1 MTAQVDV
8 TPVRRQFVSRRYRLF
23 LINNGPLLIT
33 ITVFLLGYLIAG
45 QVYPTMQKP
54 QVFFNLFI
62 NNASLLIISIGMTF
76 VVILK
81 GIDLSVASVLALT
94 SITSA
99 VLLKNGASP
108 IVVIPLM
115 LLMGITFG
123 FVMGC
128 IIHYL
133 NVESFIVTLMGSF
146 FARGMGAI
154 ISNLSVTINDPFYR
168 FLALTPIRIPFLNAY
183 VYIYSLVA
191 IVLLLAA
198 IYLAFFT
205 RFGRTVYAIGNN
217 EQSAMLMGL
226 PVARTK
232 VIVYAFSGF
241 CAALAGIVFSIS
253 LSSGYGYYAPAMEM
267 DAIASVVMGG
277 TLLTGG
283 VGNVIG
289 TLFGV
294 LINGTIISILQFNG
308 TLSSW
313 WTKIVVG
320 VLTLIFIGI
329 QSLFN
334 VRKVET
340 ETTVGEPALL
350 KSELSGQEPGSSL

>member
-1 MTAQVDV
+1 MTLRTDALPIARSSFFEQRIK
-8 TPVRRQFVSRRYRLF
+8 PF
-23 LINNGPLLIT
+23 LLVNGPLLIT
-33 ITVFLLGYLIAG
+33 ILVFVIGYVAAG
-45 QVYPTMQKP
+45 LAYPTMQKP

-62 NNASLLIISIGMTF
+62 NNASLLIISIGLTF
-76 VVILK
+76 VILLK
-81 GIDLSVASVLALT
+81 GIDLSVASVMAMT
-94 SITSA
+94 SVASA
-99 VLLKNGASP
+99 ALLKNGMSP
-108 IVVIPLM
+108 VLVIPLM

-133 NVESFIVTLMGSF
+133 KVEPFIVTLMGSF

-154 ISNLSVTINDPFYR
+154 ISNLSITIDNKFYR
-168 FLALTPIRIPFLNAY
+168 FLALTPVPIPLFENAY
-183 VYIYSLVA
+183 IYIYSLVA
-191 IVLLLAA
+191 VLLLGVAV
-198 IYLAFFT
+198 YLAFFT
-205 RFGRTVYAIGNN
+205 RFGRTIYAIGNN

-232 VIVYAFSGF
+232 VIVYSFGGF
-241 CAALAGIVFSIS
+241 CSALAGIVFSIS
-253 LSSGYGYYAPAMEM
+253 LSSGYGYYAPSMEM

-294 LINGTIISILQFNG
+294 LINGTIVSILQFNG

-329 QSLFN
+329 QSLFYMG
-334 VRKVET
+334 K
-340 ETTVGEPALL
+340 
-350 KSELSGQEPGSSL
+350 KGSR